1 MKVFSWKF
9 IKQAE
14 DFKPFLKVIG
24 EAAEAG
30 HEVGKKAAEFQAT
43 EGFLGQSGAYGG
55 GPYTPEGIRQEQE
68 MFTFTPSSRAI

>member
-9 IKQAE
+9 IRKAE

-30 HEVGKKAAEFQAT
+30 HEVGKTAAEFQRT
-43 EGFLGQSGAYGG
+43 EGFLGQRGGYGG

-68 MFTFTPSSRAI
+68 MFTFTPASRVI